1 MSATHTLQDS
11 SSSVS
16 WIEHQMLEHVKGAL
30 RVTVDWQAP
39 AVSQARKKS
48 SIRFSLQSFCRH
60 LERLMK
66 IEEEDGYMTVVAEA
80 KPFLQDKIARLAS
93 DHDRFRNAVKE
104 LVPRLEAVGDWQED
118 EFEEICH
125 EIKELLNDVDR
136 HDKEEVDLLQE
147 TLAYDEGGEG

>member
-1 MSATHTLQDS
+1 MSATNTVQDS
-11 SSSVS
+11 STSVS

-39 AVSQARKKS
+39 AVSLSRKKS

-60 LERLMK
+60 LERLMA
-66 IEEEDGYMTVVAEA
+66 IEEQDGYLTVVADA
-80 KPFLQDKIARLAS
+80 KPFLQEKIARLAG
-93 DHDRFRNAVKE
+93 DHDRFRHTVKE
-104 LVPRLEAVGDWQED
+104 IVPRLEAVGDWQEE

-125 EIKELLNDVDR
+125 EIKALLNDVDR
-136 HDKEEVDLLQE
+136 HDKEEVQLLQE